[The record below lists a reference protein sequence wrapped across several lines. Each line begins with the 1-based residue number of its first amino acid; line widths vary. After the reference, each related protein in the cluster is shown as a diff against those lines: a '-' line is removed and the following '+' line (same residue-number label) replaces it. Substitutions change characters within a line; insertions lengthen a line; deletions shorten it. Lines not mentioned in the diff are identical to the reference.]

1 MEHHLNHTVDS
12 RATTDTSTCNS
23 RGRTTKELFTRLW
36 DVDSIGFTS
45 FDQRWIVLCR
55 LDTIQVVFGMRACFK
70 HLNNCRYLIEAN
82 IVLLTKILR
91 VGSAWASRPAIM
103 QAAAPPVHYQG
114 KHLDIRE
121 LRFTSSKN
129 DIVGEV
135 RRIGHGMNC
144 QRVLLPIL
152 KQKTAVGSSHD
163 TQICRS
169 DVAESHIK

>member
-82 IVLLTKILR
+82 IVRWSTHQNFEGRIGLGKST
-91 VGSAWASRPAIM
+91 SNNASRSSSCTLS
-103 QAAAPPVHYQG
+103 G
-114 KHLDIRE
+114 K
-121 LRFTSSKN
+121 TS
-129 DIVGEV
+129 
-135 RRIGHGMNC
+135 
-144 QRVLLPIL
+144 
-152 KQKTAVGSSHD
+152 
-163 TQICRS
+163 
-169 DVAESHIK
+169 

>member
-1 MEHHLNHTVDS
+1 
-12 RATTDTSTCNS
+12 
-23 RGRTTKELFTRLW
+23 
-36 DVDSIGFTS
+36 
-45 FDQRWIVLCR
+45 
-55 LDTIQVVFGMRACFK
+55 
-70 HLNNCRYLIEAN
+70 
-82 IVLLTKILR
+82 
-91 VGSAWASRPAIM
+91 M

-129 DIVGEV
+129 DIVGEF